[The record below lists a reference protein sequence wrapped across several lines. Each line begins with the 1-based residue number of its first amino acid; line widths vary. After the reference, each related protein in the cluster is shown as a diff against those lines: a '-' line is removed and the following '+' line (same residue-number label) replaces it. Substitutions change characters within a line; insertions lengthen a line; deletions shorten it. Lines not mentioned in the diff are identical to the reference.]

1 MKSVSK
7 PVWQKCYLLERYI
20 SVSTFLQPIGDSNHD
35 NATLWHKTEEATGG
49 VLLEKAFLEISPNLQ
64 ENTCARV
71 SILIKLQAWGHN
83 FIKTEAV
90 AKVFSLEFC
99 EISKNAYFTEYVWAT
114 ASNKRYIMVRHLMNI
129 SLTVVNNRFFWNW
142 W

>member
-7 PVWQKCYLLERYI
+7 SVWQKYLFVRTLYI
-20 SVSTFLQPIGDSNHD
+20 GVYIPPAN
-35 NATLWHKTEEATGG
+35 KTEEATGS
-49 VLLEKAFLEISPNLQ
+49 VLLEKVFLEILPNLQ

-71 SILIKLQAWGHN
+71 SILIKLQAWGRN
-83 FIKTEAV
+83 FIKTETV
-90 AKVFSLEFC
+90 AKVFSHEFS

-114 ASNKRYIMVRHLMNI
+114 ASNKRYIMVRRLMNI
-129 SLTVVNNRFFWNW
+129 SLTVVNNRFFWEW

>member
-7 PVWQKCYLLERYI
+7 SVWQKYLFVRTLYI
-20 SVSTFLQPIGDSNHD
+20 VVYIPPAN
-35 NATLWHKTEEATGG
+35 KTEEATGS
-49 VLLEKAFLEISPNLQ
+49 VLLEKVFLEILPNLQ

-71 SILIKLQAWGHN
+71 SILIKLQAWGRN
-83 FIKTEAV
+83 FIKTETV
-90 AKVFSLEFC
+90 AKVFSHEFC

-114 ASNKRYIMVRHLMNI
+114 ASNKRYIMLRRLMNI
-129 SLTVVNNRFFWNW
+129 LLTVVNNRFFWEW